1 MSACITSIHHIGGLN
16 KCNIRK
22 TKKNI
27 YKNLKERNKL
37 TIFQTLWLSIKN
49 TKQFT
54 CKIFELMRQFSKVSG
69 YKINV

>member
-22 TKKNI
+22 TKNI
-27 YKNLKERNKL
+27 YKDLKERNKL

-69 YKINV
+69 CKINV